1 MRLAFRIDLN
11 SMAPCAA
18 LCAAAMVLIVLPAG
32 VDAQEFTLPQ
42 SATVAETADT
52 GSATL
57 ASTTLAAVAT
67 PDMAAI
73 HTASAASMDNA
84 VADNKAAD
92 MIDSA
97 TSRSDLAGNAL
108 SITADTAS
116 VNDLVLDDQA
126 LSSQRGGFSGMLMVA
141 ATPQMMRSFNSGGN
155 RVTLWDEIAPPSQ
168 LPVPV
173 DVARSAQGNVTSYQR
188 N

>member
-11 SMAPCAA
+11 NIA
-18 LCAAAMVLIVLPAG
+18 LGTALYAAAMALIVLPAG
-32 VDAQEFTLPQ
+32 VNAQEFTLPQ
-42 SATVAETADT
+42 SATMAETTDT

-57 ASTTLAAVAT
+57 ASTTLAAVTLPDTAAT
-67 PDMAAI
+67 S
-73 HTASAASMDNA
+73 TASTPAVDNA
-84 VADNKAAD
+84 VADTTD
-92 MIDSA
+92 RA
-97 TSRSDLAGNAL
+97 TSRNDLAGNAL
-108 SITADTAS
+108 SIPADAAP
-116 VNDLVLDDQA
+116 VNNLVLDDQA

-141 ATPQMMRSFNSGGN
+141 ATPQMMRNFNSGGN
-155 RVTLWDEIAPPSQ
+155 GVTLWDEIAPPSQ